1 MKKRYC
7 GLFVIDVNELK
18 PMKGKPAMLELKDH
32 VKIKSTHICNRKI
45 WNFLF
50 FIKIID
56 IYYLHTYQRFIEFD
70 ISLTHDDLVT
80 GVVPRILNLSMMTE
94 NA

>member
-1 MKKRYC
+1 MFF
-7 GLFVIDVNELK
+7 GENELK
-18 PMKGKPAMLELKDH
+18 PTKGKPAMLELKDD
-32 VKIKSTHICNRKI
+32 VKIKSTHIYNRKI

-70 ISLTHDDLVT
+70 ISLSHNDLVT
-80 GVVPRILNLSMMTE
+80 GVVQIRR
-94 NA
+94 